1 MNKLISLEVKRNRLR
16 PYHIAVLNG
25 GFTLLAFHYFMAAI
39 PLIDPTET
47 DIAMFSSY
55 DFLFNLNHL
64 VSMAIFGIL
73 GAVMGT
79 RFVIEEYSGAKA
91 ILLFSYPI
99 SPKKMMSAKLW
110 LVFGYPVAAMLLCG
124 IVIGGAF
131 FFSESLFP
139 LCVDHLTWETIG
151 WAFLSLLCHSL
162 LAGAVALL
170 SIWIGFF
177 KKSIPVT
184 IVTAV
189 IAATILCQALSA
201 AFSFRPVLFIL
212 LGVAAILTMVAVRSM
227 FYQVENMEV

>member
-39 PLIDPTET
+39 PLIDPTEA

-64 VSMAIFGIL
+64 VSMATFGIL

-79 RFVIEEYSGAKA
+79 RFVIEEYSGAKV

-99 SPKKMMSAKLW
+99 SRKKMMGAKLC
-110 LVFGYPVAAMLLCG
+110 LVFCYPVAAMLLCG
-124 IVIGGAF
+124 IVTGGMF
-131 FFSESLFP
+131 FFIESLFP

-212 LGVAAILTMVAVRSM
+212 LGIAVIAAMVAVKGL